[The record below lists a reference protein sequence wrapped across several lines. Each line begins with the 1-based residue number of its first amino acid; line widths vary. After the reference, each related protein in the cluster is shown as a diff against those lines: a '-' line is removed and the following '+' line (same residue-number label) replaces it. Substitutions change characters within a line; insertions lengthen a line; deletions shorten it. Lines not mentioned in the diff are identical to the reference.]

1 MFLSKFDS
9 KLKLVD
15 AAALE
20 IESGGLSVLFGLRTT
35 TVKHASPAFSRDT
48 TEQHTKLL
56 NPEHMEQQPPIQLL
70 AWTNTHSG

>member
-9 KLKLVD
+9 ELKLVD
-15 AAALE
+15 DAALE
-20 IESGGLSVLFGLRTT
+20 TESGGVRVLFGLRTT

-56 NPEHMEQQPPIQLL
+56 NPEHVQQQPPIQLL
-70 AWTNTHSG
+70 AWTNAHSD